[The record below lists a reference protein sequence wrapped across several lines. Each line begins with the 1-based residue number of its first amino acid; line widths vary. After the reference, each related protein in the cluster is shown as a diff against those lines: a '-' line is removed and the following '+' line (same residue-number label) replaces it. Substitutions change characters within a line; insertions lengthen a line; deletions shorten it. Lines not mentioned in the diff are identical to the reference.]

1 GQSRDGLDLAVDGVE
16 VAQFEQIAE
25 PPHVGLYR
33 HLPRAAALRQSYE
46 LVGHDQAPAEML
58 RGPERPV
65 PAVERARQGHRV
77 AEPARNVERLLAER
91 EAALHGVREVVDRD
105 GQPAQD
111 LRPQRALTPVEQPER
126 FLEKLD
132 ESRVELDVFGPPL
145 AAQAEDGADEQGGSP
160 GRPP

>member
-1 GQSRDGLDLAVDGVE
+1 EYEMAPEDPKGHAALHTLSDRHPFLGEQLSVGEAALEQGAHRAKHRRPPLIERLSELVGQSRDGLDLAVDGLE
-16 VAQFEQIAE
+16 VGQFEQIAE

-91 EAALHGVREVVDRD
+91 EAALH
-105 GQPAQD
+105 
-111 LRPQRALTPVEQPER
+111 
-126 FLEKLD
+126 
-132 ESRVELDVFGPPL
+132 
-145 AAQAEDGADEQGGSP
+145 
-160 GRPP
+160 